1 MIKRET
7 IIAGMIISRRYY
19 WAPEK
24 VLGEKREKK
33 QNPTRQ
39 AVLKINRR
47 NAEREL
53 TMKLHHNF
61 GEGDIHATLT
71 YAGEEPSIEEAQTE
85 RKNFLKR
92 LRRYFKKK
100 GCTLKWIMVTE
111 YENKRIH
118 HHLILSRMDVAD
130 LAKLWTA
137 GHVYTVCLDGSGD
150 YRKLASYLIKETDKT
165 FRHADAFSKQRYSC
179 SRTVTS
185 PVRKIE
191 DVRISEALGDPKAI
205 KGYHILQDSVYR
217 GVNPVTH
224 IACMEY
230 MLLSDSREP
239 RLKMWRGGKKQKY
252 KEKRYDPRK
261 YEVEGQLMLDF
272 DWLGYW
278 NS

>member
-7 IIAGMIISRRYY
+7 IVAGMLISRRYY

-24 VLGEKREKK
+24 IPGEKREKK
-33 QNPTRQ
+33 QKPTRQ
-39 AVLKINRR
+39 AVMKINRR

-61 GEGDIHATLT
+61 VPGDMHVTLT
-71 YAGEEPSIEEAQTE
+71 YKGEAPTIEKAQRE
-85 RKNFLKR
+85 QRNFLRR
-92 LRRYFKKK
+92 LRRHFKNKDRI
-100 GCTLKWIMVTE
+100 LKWIMVTE
-111 YENKRIH
+111 YSNKRIH
-118 HHLILSRMDVAD
+118 HHMIISRMDAAE

-137 GHVYTVCLDGSGD
+137 GRAYIVHLDDTGD
-150 YRKLASYLIKETDKT
+150 YRQLASYLIKETDKT
-165 FRHADAFSKQRYSC
+165 FRQPGAFSKQRYSC

-185 PVRKIE
+185 PIRKVE
-191 DVRISEALGDPKAI
+191 DVRLSEALGDPKAI